1 MFQET
6 TAGKTNTP
14 RLSQPPSSWVQC
26 NKEGQKIG
34 SKEDVY
40 PSKDIR
46 QNKAVF
52 NPITQELE
60 FMPEQVQTFTS
71 FYLSFIFLIL
81 DTWSTNILPWSLQV
95 YYTEGCQV

>member
-14 RLSQPPSSWVQC
+14 RLSQTPSSWAQ
-26 NKEGQKIG
+26 
-34 SKEDVY
+34 EDVY

-52 NPITQELE
+52 NPITEELE
-60 FMPEQVQTFTS
+60 FMPEQVQTFIS

-81 DTWSTNILPWSLQV
+81 DTWSTNILSWSLQV